1 MYIGRGTRL
10 YTQICMHAY
19 TCWKYTRS
27 LNNHQFYEYIQ
38 ITVSLVQASLVASD
52 RLFGMKCQILEGF
65 GLTSPQAFPITTE
78 GMPLQMVAYLRLARL
93 QDPGE
98 FAKVLPPQP

>member
-1 MYIGRGTRL
+1 M
-10 YTQICMHAY
+10 
-19 TCWKYTRS
+19 
-27 LNNHQFYEYIQ
+27 
-38 ITVSLVQASLVASD
+38 QASLVASD
-52 RLFGMKCQILEGF
+52 RLFGMKSQILEGF

-98 FAKVLPPQP
+98 FAKVLYPSLSAALASARV